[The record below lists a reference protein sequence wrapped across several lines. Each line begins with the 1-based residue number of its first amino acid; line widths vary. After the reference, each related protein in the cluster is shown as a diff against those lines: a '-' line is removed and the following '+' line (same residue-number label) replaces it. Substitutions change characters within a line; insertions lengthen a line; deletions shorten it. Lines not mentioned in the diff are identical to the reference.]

1 MKKKII
7 IGVILVICFCF
18 VLAMCGSTDDQTNY
32 SENNST
38 EETSYDTEET
48 TTDSNS
54 NYTME
59 EDNCYYAALSYLD
72 TMGFSKKG
80 LIDQLSS
87 EYGDNYPKETAEKI
101 VNDIENQGKVDWD
114 KECEESAQD
123 YLDTMPFSKEEL
135 IDQLSSEYGENFTKE
150 QAERAVDKVYK

>member
-7 IGVILVICFCF
+7 IGVILVLCFCF

-32 SENNST
+32 NETYST
-38 EETSYDTEET
+38 EETSNTEET
-48 TTDSNS
+48 TADLTS

-59 EDNCYYAALSYLD
+59 EENCYDAALSYLD
-72 TMGFSKKG
+72 ALPFSKKG

-87 EYGDNYPKETAEKI
+87 EYGDNYPKEVAEKI
-101 VNDIENQGKVDWD
+101 VNDIEKEGKVDWD
-114 KECEESAQD
+114 KECEEAAQS

-135 IDQLSSEYGENFTKE
+135 IDQLSSEYGESFTTE
-150 QAERAVDKVYK
+150 QAEKAVDKVYK